1 MTKTSVARNQIS
13 EINTGTSKLLDV
25 IINSIEE
32 KNGHEIKCLNLKN
45 VDSAISDYFVICHGN
60 SNTQVSAIAN
70 FIERETKEK
79 LSVGPF
85 HTEGHENEEWIL
97 LDYFDVIVHI
107 FHEEKRSFYQ
117 IEELWADANPMQL

>member
-70 FIERETKEK
+70 FIEKEVKEK
-79 LSVGPF
+79 LSVGPS

-97 LDYFDVIVHI
+97 LDYFDIIVHI
-107 FHEEKRSFYQ
+107 FHKEKRAFYQ

>member
-70 FIERETKEK
+70 FIEREVKEK
-79 LSVGPF
+79 LNVGPF

-107 FHEEKRSFYQ
+107 FHEEKRTFYQ
-117 IEELWADANPMQL
+117 IEELWADATPMQL